1 MKSKIPTELDI
12 KSLTEEETA
21 LDSLKEN
28 ILNGLTEVNY
38 SLIQAGKTSE
48 ATVVIGLPY
57 SGKSTFLNALENN
70 LKIIENG
77 EEFTFDKLFDFETT
91 PEIKHKYEPAIY

>member
-38 SLIQAGKTSE
+38 SLYKQEKHQ
-48 ATVVIGLPY
+48 
-57 SGKSTFLNALENN
+57 
-70 LKIIENG
+70 
-77 EEFTFDKLFDFETT
+77 KLQ
-91 PEIKHKYEPAIY
+91 